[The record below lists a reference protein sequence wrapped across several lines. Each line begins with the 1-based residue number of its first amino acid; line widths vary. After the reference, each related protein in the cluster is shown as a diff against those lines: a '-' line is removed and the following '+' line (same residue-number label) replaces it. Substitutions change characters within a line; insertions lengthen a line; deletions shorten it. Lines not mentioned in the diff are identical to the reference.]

1 MAALTTAAAPV
12 IYMAW
17 TEENMK
23 NNMAFLFQ
31 KNPFPPVGKKGF
43 TLMEI
48 LVSVMILTI
57 LITMSVPMYERTVE
71 KSRVAEV
78 SAMLKRISESK
89 LRTMDSMNITTFTN
103 GSFGLNMLDVDVP
116 ASDDFSYS
124 LYPSSYPNAVC
135 ATRSRGDHEG
145 TVFLYL
151 GETAPDYCNCDGP
164 FLFGSVCAAYC
175 SSGRKLF
182 CQNAPDNS
190 ESCESYG
197 LTSYSVGSCR

>member
-1 MAALTTAAAPV
+1 MV
-12 IYMAW
+12 WI
-17 TEENMK
+17 EDNMK
-23 NNMAFLFQ
+23 TNIAVLLAKGAFS
-31 KNPFPPVGKKGF
+31 PMGKKGF

-48 LVSVMILTI
+48 LVSVMILAI

-71 KSRVAEV
+71 KSRLAEV
-78 SAMLKRISESK
+78 STMLKRISESK

-135 ATRSRGDHEG
+135 ATRSRGDNKG

-151 GETAPDYCNCDGP
+151 GEMAPEYCSSSSSALCRE
-164 FLFGSVCAAYC
+164 YR

-182 CQNAPDNS
+182 CQNASGNS
-190 ESCESYG
+190 SSCESYG

>member
-1 MAALTTAAAPV
+1 MAALTTAAAPA

-31 KNPFPPVGKKGF
+31 KTSFPPVGKKGF

-116 ASDDFSYS
+116 ASDDFSYR
-124 LYPSSYPNAVC
+124 LYPSSFPNAVC
-135 ATRSRGDHEG
+135 AMRLRGDNAG
-145 TVFLYL
+145 TQFLYL
-151 GETAPDYCNCDGP
+151 GETAPDYCNCNGP
-164 FLFGSVCAAYC
+164 LRFGSVCAAYC

-182 CQNAPDNS
+182 CQGNCDV
-190 ESCESYG
+190 YG
-197 LTSYSVGSCR
+197 LDSYSDMGSCSN

>member
-1 MAALTTAAAPV
+1 MRNKTNFKICFV
-12 IYMAW
+12 SRRR
-17 TEENMK
+17 
-23 NNMAFLFQ
+23 
-31 KNPFPPVGKKGF
+31 GF

-89 LRTMDSMNITTFTN
+89 LRTMDNMNITTFTS
-103 GSFGLNMLDVDVP
+103 GSFGLNLLDVDVP
-116 ASDDFSYS
+116 DSDDFSYS

-135 ATRSRGDHEG
+135 ATRSRGDNEG

-151 GETAPDYCNCDGP
+151 GETAPDYCNCNGP
-164 FLFGSVCAAYC
+164 LLFGSVCAAYC
-175 SSGRKLF
+175 DSGRKLF
-182 CQNAPDNS
+182 CQNASGNS
-190 ESCESYG
+190 GSCESYG